1 MNFCPAAQPLLPF
14 SVLWGRYIGKGSAR
28 YMRGRLIW
36 AAVFSTALLTA
47 CTAPAADYPAVL
59 QVEGTLYR
67 STEQVLAGEAA
78 PSAIQGTVDSYTEGM
93 PARDGQSNFD
103 RSCTASYAMT
113 GGGLAVFLDG
123 VWTLFTPLEEEFIP

>member
-1 MNFCPAAQPLLPF
+1 M
-14 SVLWGRYIGKGSAR
+14 K
-28 YMRGRLIW
+28 GRLIL
-36 AAVFSTALLTA
+36 AAVFSAAFLTA
-47 CTAPAADYPAVL
+47 CTAPAADYPAAL

-67 STEQVLAGEAA
+67 STGQVLAGEAT